1 MYKTVVEHQNISIF
15 ENYNNMKRYI
25 NIKTSLGVETW
36 ETINKEDYKNNI
48 EFKRELRSIKENY
61 YLMGYNVYVSQRKAK
76 F

>member
-1 MYKTVVEHQNISIF
+1 
-15 ENYNNMKRYI
+15 MKRYI

-61 YLMGYNVYVSQRKAK
+61 YLMGYNVYISQREAK

>member
-1 MYKTVVEHQNISIF
+1 
-15 ENYNNMKRYI
+15 MKRHI

-36 ETINKEDYKNNI
+36 ETISKEDYKNNI

-61 YLMGYNVYVSQRKAK
+61 YLMGYNVYVSQREAK

>member
-1 MYKTVVEHQNISIF
+1 
-15 ENYNNMKRYI
+15 MKRYI

-61 YLMGYNVYVSQRKAK
+61 YLMGYNVYVSQREAK

>member
-1 MYKTVVEHQNISIF
+1 
-15 ENYNNMKRYI
+15 MKRHI

-36 ETINKEDYKNNI
+36 ETISKEDYKNNI

>member
-1 MYKTVVEHQNISIF
+1 
-15 ENYNNMKRYI
+15 MKRYI

-36 ETINKEDYKNNI
+36 ETISKEDYKNNI

-61 YLMGYNVYVSQRKAK
+61 HLMGYNVYISQREVK

>member
-1 MYKTVVEHQNISIF
+1 
-15 ENYNNMKRYI
+15 MKRYI

-48 EFKRELRSIKENY
+48 EFKRELRSIKKNY
-61 YLMGYNVYVSQRKAK
+61 HLMGYNVYISQREAK

>member
-1 MYKTVVEHQNISIF
+1 
-15 ENYNNMKRYI
+15 MKRHI

-61 YLMGYNVYVSQRKAK
+61 YLMGYNVYVSQREAK

>member
-1 MYKTVVEHQNISIF
+1 
-15 ENYNNMKRYI
+15 MKRYI

-61 YLMGYNVYVSQRKAK
+61 YLMGYNVYISQRKAK

>member
-1 MYKTVVEHQNISIF
+1 
-15 ENYNNMKRYI
+15 MKRYI

>member
-1 MYKTVVEHQNISIF
+1 
-15 ENYNNMKRYI
+15 MKRHI

>member
-1 MYKTVVEHQNISIF
+1 
-15 ENYNNMKRYI
+15 MKRHI

-61 YLMGYNVYVSQRKAK
+61 YLMGYNVYISQREAK